1 MKTGVLLVQGLV
13 CFVSCVRLILGS
25 IHIPFHPSCHGVFGR
40 QNFTGRFWDS
50 FSGELRF
57 TYFGIC
63 SEVETVCFGLEC
75 WGVAVVHGGEAHVLI
90 AGDEVI

>member
-1 MKTGVLLVQGLV
+1 MVQGLV

-25 IHIPFHPSCHGVFGR
+25 ILIPFHPSCHGAFSEGKILP
-40 QNFTGRFWDS
+40 GWDS

-63 SEVETVCFGLEC
+63 SEVEPVCFGWEC
-75 WGVAVVHGGEAHVLI
+75 WGVAVVHGGEAHMLI